1 MKLLTVVVPVY
12 NTARY
17 LPRCLRSV
25 LVPEALERLEV
36 ILVNDGSTDNSVSIL
51 LRAARRHPG
60 TVRLI
65 DKENGGHG
73 SAINEG
79 LRAATGRYL
88 RVLDSDDWFDT
99 PAFLRYL
106 DALGDCGEDL
116 IVTPYTQEYTT
127 ANQRVFVRYENLTDG
142 KCYSLGELELPGEMP
157 YVPLAAATWDTALL
171 RRCALRL
178 SEHCS
183 YVDMQYILFPIPWV
197 RRVRFIDACVYRY
210 FIGRA
215 EQSMAPGRF
224 LKNLPQHEQV
234 LRSLLDFY
242 AARRGQSDAAARAYI
257 ERVISLM
264 VYTHTDILCR
274 RLPGRLAAFRRCRA
288 FDAYLKRTAPAVY
301 RQTDAFAELRLGRRL
316 GFLPLLLGRGVLPR
330 LLRLAHPQPQKDT
343 L

>member
-25 LVPEALERLEV
+25 LVPEALERLEL
-36 ILVNDGSTDNSVSIL
+36 ILINDGSTDSSVSIL
-51 LRAARRHPG
+51 LRAERRNPQ
-60 TVRLI
+60 TVRVI

-79 LRAATGRYL
+79 LRAASGRYL

-106 DALGDCGEDL
+106 DALEDCEEDL
-116 IVTPYTQEYTT
+116 IVTPYTQEY
-127 ANQRVFVRYENLTDG
+127 AAADQRVFVRYDRLTDG
-142 KCYSLGELELPGEMP
+142 KSCSLGELELNGNMP
-157 YVPLAAATWDTALL
+157 YVPLAAATWSTELL
-171 RRCALRL
+171 RRCGLRL

-197 RRVRFIDACVYRY
+197 KRVRFIDACVYRY

-224 LKNLPQHEQV
+224 LKNLPQHERV
-234 LRSLLDFY
+234 LRSLVDFY
-242 AARRGQSDAAARAYI
+242 AAQRDRLDTAARAYI

-264 VYTHTDILCR
+264 VYTHTDFLCR
-274 RLPGRLAAFRRCRA
+274 KLPGRFAAFRRCRA
-288 FDAYLKRTAPAVY
+288 FDAYLKHTAPSVY
-301 RQTDAFAELRLGRRL
+301 RQTDSYAELRLGRRL
-316 GFLPLLLGRGVLPR
+316 GFLHLLIGRSALPR
-330 LLRLAHPQPQKDT
+330 LMRLIHPHPQKDA
-343 L
+343 